1 MITAKPHEH
10 LTMKRTLITLSL
22 LVAFV
27 LPLLAPAPA
36 HAVRIKDIAYVH
48 GVRSNQL
55 LGYGLVVGLAGTGD
69 FGSAEFTVQ
78 STVSMLSRMGIRV
91 APEDV
96 QTRNVAAVMVTA
108 ELPAFARSGQEIDIV
123 VSSLGNARSL
133 QGGTLMMTPLRGAD
147 GEVYAVG
154 QGPLTTGG
162 YAVDSGSS
170 SASSGHVHVGRVP
183 NGGMVERN
191 LEVDFG
197 AEEMIRLN
205 LYEPDFT
212 TAVNMAQV
220 VGEWFSTDP
229 AAPAAANG
237 PAPFAGIA
245 TAVDASTVVVE
256 IPEIFREA
264 PTQFVA
270 LVERLD
276 VEPDVVARVIV
287 NERSGTVVL
296 GGNVRLS
303 EVAVAHGSLS
313 VRIDTDFQTSQPRPF
328 GEGRTTVT
336 TDTTLDVQ
344 DGQSALRL
352 ISPEPSIEDVVAAL
366 NAVGTSPR
374 DLIAVLEAIKS
385 AGALHADLI
394 IQ

>member
-1 MITAKPHEH
+1 MPAEPDVPHRP
-10 LTMKRTLITLSL
+10 RTG
-22 LVAFV
+22 
-27 LPLLAPAPA
+27 
-36 HAVRIKDIAYVH
+36 R
-48 GVRSNQL
+48 
-55 LGYGLVVGLAGTGD
+55 
-69 FGSAEFTVQ
+69 FGSA
-78 STVSMLSRMGIRV
+78 
-91 APEDV
+91 
-96 QTRNVAAVMVTA
+96 AAVTLRPEHGEAFERDGFLRLGSVLTGH
-108 ELPAFARSGQEIDIV
+108 ELVDLRAR
-123 VSSLGNARSL
+123 
-133 QGGTLMMTPLRGAD
+133 
-147 GEVYAVG
+147 
-154 QGPLTTGG
+154 LT
-162 YAVDSGSS
+162 S
-170 SASSGHVHVGRVP
+170 
-183 NGGMVERN
+183 
-191 LEVDFG
+191 
-197 AEEMIRLN
+197 
-205 LYEPDFT
+205 
-212 TAVNMAQV
+212 
-220 VGEWFSTDP
+220 
-229 AAPAAANG
+229 
-237 PAPFAGIA
+237 
-245 TAVDASTVVVE
+245 
-256 IPEIFREA
+256 
-264 PTQFVA
+264 

>member
-1 MITAKPHEH
+1 MQRPFVS
-10 LTMKRTLITLSL
+10 LILAA
-22 LVAFV
+22 AFAI
-27 LPLLAPAPA
+27 PLLAPAPA

-108 ELPAFARSGQEIDIV
+108 ELPPFARSGQEIDIV

-133 QGGTLMMTPLRGAD
+133 QGGTLLMTPLRGAD

-154 QGPLTTGG
+154 QGPLTVGG
-162 YAVDSGSS
+162 YAVDGGGGASE
-170 SASSGHVHVGRVP
+170 SSGHVHVGRVP
-183 NGGMVERN
+183 NGGSVERN
-191 LEVDFG
+191 LEVEFG
-197 AEEMIRLN
+197 SEETIRLN

-220 VGEWFSTDP
+220 VGEWFASD
-229 AAPAAANG
+229 AEAPAEAEG
-237 PAPFAGIA
+237 PAPFSGIA

-276 VEPDVVARVIV
+276 VVPDVVARVIV

-313 VRIDTDFQTSQPRPF
+313 VRIDTDFETSQPRAF
-328 GEGRTTVT
+328 GDGDTTVT
-336 TDTTLDVQ
+336 PDTTLDVEES
-344 DGQSALRL
+344 GSALRL